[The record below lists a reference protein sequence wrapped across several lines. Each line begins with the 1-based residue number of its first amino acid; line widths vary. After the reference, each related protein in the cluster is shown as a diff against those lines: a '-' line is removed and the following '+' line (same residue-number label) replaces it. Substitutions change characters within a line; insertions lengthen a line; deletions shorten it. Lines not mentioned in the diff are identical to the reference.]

1 MVLRSH
7 FVFDGNMNTQNETLL
22 EAMDLKQTIYLLRHG
37 ETEFNTEG
45 RYQGELDSPLTAN
58 GIEQVEHNARLLKM
72 FIDKPGEW
80 ELFSSP
86 LGRAQQST
94 EIMCQVIG
102 FDKGNVITDDRL
114 KEVSVGK
121 WAGLTI
127 KEIEKSWPELMK
139 NVNGYNWYFQ
149 SPDGE
154 SYDSVVKR
162 VSEWLDSIRHKEK
175 VIVMSHG
182 LTGRIIRGV
191 YLGLPKE
198 QSLVLEVAHNTF
210 FRLSDRKIERFCS
223 EYDEFY

>member
-1 MVLRSH
+1 M
-7 FVFDGNMNTQNETLL
+7 
-22 EAMDLKQTIYLLRHG
+22 KQTIYLLRHG

-72 FIDKPGEW
+72 LIDKPGEW

-102 FDKGNVITDDRL
+102 FNKGNVITDDRL

-127 KEIEKSWPELMK
+127 KEIEESWPELMK
-139 NVNGYNWYFQ
+139 NANGYNWYFQ

-154 SYDSVVKR
+154 SYDSAVKR

-191 YLGLPKE
+191 YLGLRKE
-198 QSLVLEVAHNTF
+198 QSLILEVAHNTF